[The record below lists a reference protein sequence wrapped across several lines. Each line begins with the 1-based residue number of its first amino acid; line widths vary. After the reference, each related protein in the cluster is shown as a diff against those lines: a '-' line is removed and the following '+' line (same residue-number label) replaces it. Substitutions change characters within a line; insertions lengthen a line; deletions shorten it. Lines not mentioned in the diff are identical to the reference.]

1 MTAANVIATSIRSHR
16 ALESADYLVTLT
28 RDDIRSICATMV
40 ERSGFWARTADAED
54 SSDPDSLRHLSSK
67 CLAIAEKMAAILEK
81 DL

>member
-1 MTAANVIATSIRSHR
+1 
-16 ALESADYLVTLT
+16 
-28 RDDIRSICATMV
+28 MV